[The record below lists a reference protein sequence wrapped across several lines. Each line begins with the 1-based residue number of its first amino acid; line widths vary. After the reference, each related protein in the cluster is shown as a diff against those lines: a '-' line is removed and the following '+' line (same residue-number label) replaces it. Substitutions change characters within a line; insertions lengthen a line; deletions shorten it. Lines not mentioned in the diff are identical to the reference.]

1 MARLRGPTVVVDEG
15 TIDYYCRLYV
25 TGEGTLTA
33 SNATVIAHAMHQFGG
48 PTTLGTYIEKS
59 TAAFNGGVAN
69 SAEILGSFR
78 PDTDFFYGFKLND
91 GVTIDLTTRS
101 TPLPL
106 TSECPIN
113 NTLTF
118 ADGAT
123 ITLDVT
129 GSPLRRCGKIVS
141 WEVGSAPSN
150 INTLKFRVEVGRP
163 SSPYRVR
170 VKDDGIYLVSNGTMV
185 IVR

>member
-1 MARLRGPTVVVDEG
+1 M
-15 TIDYYCRLYV
+15 
-25 TGEGTLTA
+25 
-33 SNATVIAHAMHQFGG
+33 
-48 PTTLGTYIEKS
+48 
-59 TAAFNGGVAN
+59 
-69 SAEILGSFR
+69 
-78 PDTDFFYGFKLND
+78 
-91 GVTIDLTTRS
+91 TIDLTTRS

-106 TSECPIN
+106 TSQCSIN

-129 GSPLRRCGKIVS
+129 SGPLRRCGKVVS
-141 WEVGSAPSN
+141 WEVGAVPSN
-150 INTLKFRVEVGRP
+150 INTLKFKVESGSPR
-163 SSPYRVR
+163 SPYRVR

>member
-1 MARLRGPTVVVDEG
+1 MA
-15 TIDYYCRLYV
+15 
-25 TGEGTLTA
+25 
-33 SNATVIAHAMHQFGG
+33 Q
-48 PTTLGTYIEKS
+48 
-59 TAAFNGGVAN
+59 
-69 SAEILGSFR
+69 ILKVFR

-106 TSECPIN
+106 TSQCSAN

-129 GSPLRRCGKIVS
+129 GSPLRRGGKVVS
-141 WEVGSAPSN
+141 WAVGSAPSN
-150 INTLKFRVEVGRP
+150 INTLKFRCEP
-163 SSPYRVR
+163 AHYKAHVR
-170 VKDDGIYLVSNGTMV
+170 EDGVYLVCNGLMV

>member
-1 MARLRGPTVVVDEG
+1 MA
-15 TIDYYCRLYV
+15 
-25 TGEGTLTA
+25 
-33 SNATVIAHAMHQFGG
+33 Q
-48 PTTLGTYIEKS
+48 
-59 TAAFNGGVAN
+59 
-69 SAEILGSFR
+69 ILKVFR

-129 GSPLRRCGKIVS
+129 GSPLCRYRKVVS
-141 WEVGSAPSN
+141 WEAGDAPSN
-150 INTLKFRVEVGRP
+150 IGTLTFKVKTGSPHR
-163 SSPYRVR
+163 PYRVR